1 MVSVRHMRPDE
12 TLTGDE
18 TMDTIKL
25 KSGLVVVWDASEGA
39 YYVPS
44 TDLFISIEE
53 FNAHAGL
60 T

>member
-1 MVSVRHMRPDE
+1 
-12 TLTGDE
+12 
-18 TMDTIKL
+18 MDTMKL

-60 T
+60 A

>member
-1 MVSVRHMRPDE
+1 MLRREQMRLAGHANGE
-12 TLTGDE
+12 R
-18 TMDTIKL
+18 TMDTMKL

-60 T
+60 A

>member
-1 MVSVRHMRPDE
+1 
-12 TLTGDE
+12 
-18 TMDTIKL
+18 MDTMKL
-25 KSGLVVVWDASEGA
+25 KSGLVVVWDACEGA

-60 T
+60 A